1 MTGIYRLYFRAPH
14 HPWETA
20 YLRIVRHSRALHPLV
35 PHIHNRAY
43 ALRQRTAC
51 GRLHYRCFQFI
62 KDRIKGK
69 SCFRATKNLEAIE
82 ASRFCVGGRYR
93 TQTCDPLH
101 VNRNLKFFIIFSVC
115 FDHFCSVR
123 FAFQHSLSLL
133 FPHIPHRPVAVCVVK
148 CLAEGF
154 RSSHHW
160 FGFSNRQIS
169 FLVNYSAGFC
179 DAVSKEDTFRKH
191 PGISTLAFS
200 SRFCSIS
207 PHSTPI
213 LMIFIKLSW
222 LSSIP

>member
-14 HPWETA
+14 HLWETA

-93 TQTCDPLH
+93 TRTCDPLH
-101 VNRNLKFFIIFSVC
+101 VNRNLNFFIIFSVRFGRFRSVI
-115 FDHFCSVR
+115 FD
-123 FAFQHSLSLL
+123 FQHFLSSS
-133 FPHIPHRPVAVCVVK
+133 FPHIPRRPVAVCVVK
-148 CLAEGF
+148 SLATWGIF
-154 RSSHHW
+154 Q
-160 FGFSNRQIS
+160 GAYT
-169 FLVNYSAGFC
+169 YSG
-179 DAVSKEDTFRKH
+179 
-191 PGISTLAFS
+191 
-200 SRFCSIS
+200 
-207 PHSTPI
+207 
-213 LMIFIKLSW
+213 KLY
-222 LSSIP
+222 IC

>member
-1 MTGIYRLYFRAPH
+1 M
-14 HPWETA
+14 
-20 YLRIVRHSRALHPLV
+20 
-35 PHIHNRAY
+35 
-43 ALRQRTAC
+43 
-51 GRLHYRCFQFI
+51 FQGFL
-62 KDRIKGK
+62 
-69 SCFRATKNLEAIE
+69 S
-82 ASRFCVGGRYR
+82 GGRYR
-93 TQTCDPLH
+93 TRTCDPLH
-101 VNRNLKFFIIFSVC
+101 VNRNLNFFIIFSVRFGRFHSVI
-115 FDHFCSVR
+115 FD
-123 FAFQHSLSLL
+123 FQHFLSSS
-133 FPHIPHRPVAVCVVK
+133 FPHIPRRPVAVCVVK
-148 CLAEGF
+148 CLADGF

-222 LSSIP
+222 LFSIP